1 MEEDNNDYSPYIDS
15 ESNETGPMP
24 KENNDEKEKIYISP
38 DLNLINNNEK
48 DKIKDDEIKESSK
61 EKSIF
66 DLNKD
71 IKDLI
76 NDIDF
81 ILDDFLN
88 LGPDKEKYKKLFTE
102 LRKRRKNDETI
113 TEEEY
118 LLFDLMIQQFENPQ
132 KFNFDKMFKT
142 KIDAKTELNISK
154 NIVNEEKKDKDYY
167 IHVYFILIEIN
178 NEITLAKENEENII
192 TVNNNNKR
200 TKNEMKEKK
209 FFQCCSSC
217 LKCFGSCLSCLC
229 YFLTEYWEDHCK
241 CCIAGEN
248 ETINLHKSFIFCII
262 QYIIYGILLIIYNSY
277 EFNEALI
284 ALLVVSCL
292 TGVFN
297 LYRLQK
303 NKFSEGSNSIFYD
316 FLCISLFKGMIYYF
330 FYYLIKDLLQNENA
344 YQIFIVNFCFMIAFL
359 IICSFF
365 LFAMKGL
372 INFGFFITFG
382 IAGIL
387 ISSLIL
393 LFWFSVTEFIIEL
406 IISSIQ
412 MISFNLGILISV
424 GKALLIP
431 AVMWNT
437 SVIETYK
444 LSIFLFP
451 PYIVIYCILFIY
463 TCGFVCCRDY

>member
-1 MEEDNNDYSPYIDS
+1 
-15 ESNETGPMP
+15 
-24 KENNDEKEKIYISP
+24 
-38 DLNLINNNEK
+38 LINNNEK
-48 DKIKDDEIKESSK
+48 DKIKDDEINESSK

-71 IKDLI
+71 IKYLI
-76 NDIDF
+76 NNIDF

-200 TKNEMKEKK
+200 TKNEMNEKK
-209 FFQCCSSC
+209 FNQCCSSC
-217 LKCFGSCLSCLC
+217 LKCFCSYLSCLC
-229 YFLTEYWEDHCK
+229 YFLTEHWEDHCE

-248 ETINLHKSFIFCII
+248 ESINLHKSFIFCII
-262 QYIIYGILLIIYNSY
+262 QYFIYGILLIKYNSY
-277 EFNEALI
+277 EFNDVLI
-284 ALLVVSCL
+284 APLVVSCL
-292 TGVFN
+292 CGVLN
-297 LYRLQK
+297 LYSLQR
-303 NKFSEGSNSIFYD
+303 NQFSKGAFTY
-316 FLCISLFKGMIYYF
+316 FLCISLFKGMLYYF
-330 FYYLIKDLLQNENA
+330 FYHLIKDLLQNENA
-344 YQIFIVNFCFMIAFL
+344 YQIFIVNFCFMIVFL

-451 PYIVIYCILFIY
+451 PYIVIYCLLFIY
-463 TCGFVCCRDY
+463 TCGFLCCRD

>member
-1 MEEDNNDYSPYIDS
+1 MEEDHNDYSPYIDS

-38 DLNLINNNEK
+38 DLNLISNNEK
-48 DKIKDDEIKESSK
+48 DKIKDDEINESSK

-71 IKDLI
+71 IKYLI
-76 NDIDF
+76 NNIDF

-217 LKCFGSCLSCLC
+217 LKCFGSYLSCLC
-229 YFLTEYWEDHCK
+229 YFLTEHWEDHCT

-248 ETINLHKSFIFCII
+248 ESINLHKSFIFCII
-262 QYIIYGILLIIYNSY
+262 QYFIYGILLIKYNSY
-277 EFNEALI
+277 EFNDVLI
-284 ALLVVSCL
+284 APLVVSCL
-292 TGVFN
+292 CGVLN
-297 LYRLQK
+297 LYSLQR
-303 NKFSEGSNSIFYD
+303 NQFSKGAFTY
-316 FLCISLFKGMIYYF
+316 FLCISLFKGMLYYF
-330 FYYLIKDLLQNENA
+330 FYHLIKDLLQNENA
-344 YQIFIVNFCFMIAFL
+344 YQIFIVNFCFMIVFL

-451 PYIVIYCILFIY
+451 PYIVIYCLLFIY
-463 TCGFVCCRDY
+463 TCGFLCCRD

>member
-1 MEEDNNDYSPYIDS
+1 MKEDNNDYSPYIDS

-24 KENNDEKEKIYISP
+24 QENNDEKEKIYIPP

-48 DKIKDDEIKESSK
+48 DKIKDDEINESSK

-71 IKDLI
+71 INYLI
-76 NDIDF
+76 NNIDF
-81 ILDDFLN
+81 ILDDFLY

-113 TEEEY
+113 TEEEF
-118 LLFDLMIQQFENPQ
+118 LLFDLMLQQFENPQ

-178 NEITLAKENEENII
+178 NEITLGKENEENII
-192 TVNNNNKR
+192 TVNNNN

-217 LKCFGSCLSCLC
+217 LKCFGSYLSCLC
-229 YFLTEYWEDHCK
+229 YFLTEYWEDHCT

-248 ETINLHKSFIFCII
+248 EYINLHKSFIFCIF
-262 QYIIYGILLIIYNSY
+262 QYFIYGILLIKYNSY
-277 EFNEALI
+277 EFNDVLI
-284 ALLVVSCL
+284 APLVVSCL
-292 TGVFN
+292 FGVLN
-297 LYRLQK
+297 LYRLQR
-303 NKFSEGSNSIFYD
+303 NKFSEGAFYD
-316 FLCISLFKGMIYYF
+316 FLCISLFKGMLYYF
-330 FYYLIKDLLQNENA
+330 FYHLIKDLLQNENA
-344 YQIFIVNFCFMIAFL
+344 YQIFIVNFCFMIVFL

-365 LFAMKGL
+365 LMAMKGL
-372 INFGFFITFG
+372 FNFCFFITFG

-393 LFWFSVTEFIIEL
+393 LFWFSLTEFIIEL

-412 MISFNLGILISV
+412 MISFNLGILIS
-424 GKALLIP
+424 GSKPLLIP
-431 AVMWNT
+431 LVMWNT

-451 PYIVIYCILFIY
+451 PYIMIYCLLFIY
-463 TCGFVCCRDY
+463 TCGFLCCRD